1 MLDLRFIYSDTE
13 LYDIHYGISMGKR
26 ILIITQLFPPEKTGN
41 ASRMDDLSK
50 YLAKE
55 DCEILVVSPFPT
67 FPFKNFKRTWKW
79 REWTETEGRK
89 EVKIFTWQ
97 PQSRN
102 PSFISRMAYYL
113 GFSFHG
119 ILWSIALRKRYDVI
133 LTTAPPIFTGIPG
146 LFAKKLLD
154 KKWIFDVRDL
164 WVDASIGLNFI
175 KKGSLFEKIS
185 RKYENLCYGN
195 VDLITATTEI
205 MSQEL
210 RRKYTIK
217 SDIAIIPNGVDVDF
231 FKPGKGKKELRI
243 IYSGNLGH
251 AQELDKLIL
260 ALKKLRKN
268 INAKLI
274 FVGDGDLKD
283 ELMSLA
289 EKEGLGYYVEFTG
302 MVPREDV
309 PEYISSSSAGMAS
322 LKKIDSLKYALPTKA
337 YEYMSCGI
345 PFVATGWGEIENLA
359 RESGAG
365 IMAENDPEDLYKA
378 FLTILGDKEKMIE
391 MGESG
396 RKYVEKNNDRKQI
409 SKKLLRNI
417 QKVSP

>member
-1 MLDLRFIYSDTE
+1 
-13 LYDIHYGISMGKR
+13 MGKR

-55 DCEILVVSPFPT
+55 GCEILVVSPFPT

-97 PQSRN
+97 PHSRN
-102 PSFISRMAYYL
+102 PSFLSRMAYYL

-146 LFAKKLLD
+146 LFAKKLLN
-154 KKWIFDVRDL
+154 KTWIFDVRDL
-164 WVDASIGLNFI
+164 WVDASIGLGFI
-175 KKGSLFEKIS
+175 KEGSLFEKIS
-185 RKYENLCYGN
+185 RKYENICYRN
-195 VDLITATTEI
+195 VDLITATTDV
-205 MSQEL
+205 MTQEL
-210 RRKYTIK
+210 KKKYKIH
-217 SDIAIIPNGVDVDF
+217 SPVVIIPNGVDTEF
-231 FKPGKGKKELRI
+231 FKPSGIKKDLRI

-260 ALKKLRKN
+260 ALKDLRKEMDVG
-268 INAKLI
+268 LI

-283 ELMSLA
+283 DLMKLV
-289 EKEGLGYYVEFTG
+289 EKEDLSDHVEFTG
-302 MVPREDV
+302 MIPREDV
-309 PEYISSSSAGMAS
+309 PGYISSSSAGMAS

-345 PFVATGWGEIENLA
+345 PYVATGWGEIENLS

-365 IMAENDPEDLYKA
+365 IMAENDPEDLYRA
-378 FLTILGDKEKMIE
+378 FKSILNNPNKMKE
-391 MGESG
+391 MGEYG

-409 SKKLLRNI
+409 AKKLLRKI